1 MVIAKRLFTLV
12 FGLFFLVSVAEAEMV
27 TIKKIQ
33 VEGLHRISLGTFLS
47 YLPVKEGDMI
57 DSAETPDIIRAVY
70 RTGFFSD
77 VGLSIQ
83 GNVLHVQVIERAV
96 ISQINIS
103 GNDKI
108 SKKQL
113 LSALK
118 DIGLTEGQ
126 VLDSALLSGLEQ
138 ALVQQY
144 YNLGYYNVKIQV
156 NTVQDKNNSITLNIK
171 IDEGPAAKITKISI
185 IGNKAFDED
194 TLLKNFSL
202 GTSIWW
208 KPWSDRDQYSREKL
222 DADLERLHS
231 YYMDR
236 GYLRFKID
244 SAQVSITPDKKHI
257 YIVIHVTEGG
267 VYHVSG
273 VNLTGDFVGKREE
286 ILKAI
291 KVKSGDLFSREA
303 IVSSNADIA
312 KVIGDVG
319 YAMPNIKAEPVIDD
333 TNKTIFIKFNVDPG
347 RKVYVRRINF
357 AGNDKT
363 NEYVLR
369 REMRQQEG
377 GLYSLSKVNE
387 SKRRLAMLGYLQ
399 DVDVKTEPVPGRSD
413 EVDLL
418 YKVKESSSA
427 VARFQAGYSTT
438 DGLIYGASFDE
449 QNIFGTGKRVGVQF
463 DNSSSNQTYSLNYYN
478 PYYTENNVSLKLSA
492 FAQLTNA
499 SNADVSSYKTNVYGA
514 SAVYGIP
521 LSDYNRFNV
530 GYGYEYT
537 DLSTESNSPV
547 EVSDFVKENGEHF
560 NELKLIL
567 GWMYNKLDRA
577 IFTTEGFA
585 QSVSADIYVPPTSD
599 DLSYYEATYNALW
612 YKPLIKGFIFHA
624 KTKIGYGNG
633 YGGTSSLP
641 FYKNFYLGG
650 INSLRGFEGNS
661 IGPKD
666 SNGDPLGGAVV
677 ESVTAS
683 IILPQFLGDS
693 FRTSVFLDAGNVYD
707 KDFALSQIRSS
718 VGLAFEWR
726 SPIGPI
732 SFSLA
737 EPLASYGDS
746 TQLFDFS
753 VGTSF

>member
-244 SAQVSITPDKKHI
+244 
-257 YIVIHVTEGG
+257 
-267 VYHVSG
+267 
-273 VNLTGDFVGKREE
+273 
-286 ILKAI
+286 
-291 KVKSGDLFSREA
+291 
-303 IVSSNADIA
+303 
-312 KVIGDVG
+312 
-319 YAMPNIKAEPVIDD
+319 
-333 TNKTIFIKFNVDPG
+333 
-347 RKVYVRRINF
+347 
-357 AGNDKT
+357 
-363 NEYVLR
+363 
-369 REMRQQEG
+369 
-377 GLYSLSKVNE
+377 
-387 SKRRLAMLGYLQ
+387 
-399 DVDVKTEPVPGRSD
+399 
-413 EVDLL
+413 
-418 YKVKESSSA
+418 
-427 VARFQAGYSTT
+427 
-438 DGLIYGASFDE
+438 
-449 QNIFGTGKRVGVQF
+449 
-463 DNSSSNQTYSLNYYN
+463 
-478 PYYTENNVSLKLSA
+478 
-492 FAQLTNA
+492 
-499 SNADVSSYKTNVYGA
+499 
-514 SAVYGIP
+514 
-521 LSDYNRFNV
+521 
-530 GYGYEYT
+530 
-537 DLSTESNSPV
+537 
-547 EVSDFVKENGEHF
+547 
-560 NELKLIL
+560 
-567 GWMYNKLDRA
+567 
-577 IFTTEGFA
+577 
-585 QSVSADIYVPPTSD
+585 
-599 DLSYYEATYNALW
+599 
-612 YKPLIKGFIFHA
+612 
-624 KTKIGYGNG
+624 
-633 YGGTSSLP
+633 
-641 FYKNFYLGG
+641 
-650 INSLRGFEGNS
+650 
-661 IGPKD
+661 
-666 SNGDPLGGAVV
+666 
-677 ESVTAS
+677 
-683 IILPQFLGDS
+683 
-693 FRTSVFLDAGNVYD
+693 
-707 KDFALSQIRSS
+707 
-718 VGLAFEWR
+718 
-726 SPIGPI
+726 
-732 SFSLA
+732 
-737 EPLASYGDS
+737 
-746 TQLFDFS
+746 
-753 VGTSF
+753 